1 LKLDY
6 AEKTGKFLVKVPRDY
21 DLINKLMKVDGL
33 NFWTGSPKD
42 EAILWTDN
50 SYAALTYAEHA
61 TDTAKA
67 LLTPYLPEL
76 QASYAKTGT
85 GSYAVP
91 DGLDLYPYQK
101 TGVDYCLRRN
111 NALIGD
117 EPGLGKTPQAIVIA
131 NEMKAKSILVVTPA
145 NIRLQWQ
152 ERIHQWCTMKHR
164 FLTYPILKSS
174 DGVHPTAEWVII
186 SYDLMRSP
194 EIQAAIA
201 QRTWDLIILDEA
213 HKLKNPETKQTQ
225 ALFGDDAV
233 CQNAGYVLALTG
245 TPLPNRPSECLGGSV
260 KVLTDRGWKPIVDV
274 KLTDKL
280 WDGEEWVTH
289 EGVIFQGIKKTL
301 SIAGITATEDH
312 LFLAKSSWVSAK
324 EARRNTDILSQML
337 ARGSQNLPLRGTL
350 GVSVER
356 FKNLS
361 FLAIAEAES
370 FLQRFRGFYAGALPS
385 AGVAAQCKEGQAE
398 KYLPEHMTCFA
409 KTKKSE
415 TNFETHFREP
425 YNAAQTPITGL
436 TSHTEAEELLSIN
449 RGLETGYQRCGTC
462 YPLRDTMTLLKN
474 WIASTTIRGM
484 NPAILGLSTEKRTV
498 KIEERLESSKKRS
511 QNLKPVYDI
520 VNAGP
525 RHRFTILSDRGPI
538 ISHNCFTLAKN
549 LCWDAIDYMNEDE
562 FTSRFNP
569 QMLKEYGRGKKA
581 KIEKKGRLSE
591 LRNRLRVN
599 FMVRRKKRDVLE
611 QLPDIRY
618 DIIHVQENGQVRK
631 ALDYEAENLRDIDPT
646 DLSGSN
652 AEILGHISTA
662 RKMMGVAIAPL
673 AADYVTE
680 ILEGGEHKVFVP
692 AWHIDVLN
700 ILEQRLAKFNPVR
713 VDGST
718 SARRKEAAVLKFQ
731 DDDQCRVFIGNIQS
745 IGVGVDG
752 LQNVCS
758 RGICP
763 EPSWTPADNDQ
774 AVGRLE
780 RIGQKHGILFEFVTA
795 KGSLIELILQRS
807 LEKLQD
813 IHSSLDG

>member
-1 LKLDY
+1 MILDY
-6 AEKTGKFLVKVPRDY
+6 AEKTGKFLVKVPRDH

-50 SYAALTYAEHA
+50 VYAALTYSEHS
-61 TDTAKA
+61 TPSAKK
-67 LLTPYLPEL
+67 LLTTYLPEL
-76 QASYAKTGT
+76 TASYQKDGS
-85 GSYAVP
+85 GSYSVP
-91 DGLDLYPYQK
+91 DGYNLYPYQK
-101 TGVDYCLRRN
+101 AGVDYCLRRN
-111 NALIGD
+111 SALIGD
-117 EPGLGKTPQAIVIA
+117 EPGLGKTAQAIVIA

-245 TPLPNRPSECLGGSV
+245 TPLPNRPSEC
-260 KVLTDRGWKPIVDV
+260 
-274 KLTDKL
+274 
-280 WDGEEWVTH
+280 
-289 EGVIFQGIKKTL
+289 
-301 SIAGITATEDH
+301 
-312 LFLAKSSWVSAK
+312 
-324 EARRNTDILSQML
+324 
-337 ARGSQNLPLRGTL
+337 
-350 GVSVER
+350 
-356 FKNLS
+356 
-361 FLAIAEAES
+361 
-370 FLQRFRGFYAGALPS
+370 
-385 AGVAAQCKEGQAE
+385 
-398 KYLPEHMTCFA
+398 
-409 KTKKSE
+409 
-415 TNFETHFREP
+415 
-425 YNAAQTPITGL
+425 
-436 TSHTEAEELLSIN
+436 
-449 RGLETGYQRCGTC
+449 
-462 YPLRDTMTLLKN
+462 
-474 WIASTTIRGM
+474 
-484 NPAILGLSTEKRTV
+484 
-498 KIEERLESSKKRS
+498 
-511 QNLKPVYDI
+511 
-520 VNAGP
+520 
-525 RHRFTILSDRGPI
+525 
-538 ISHNCFTLAKN
+538 FTLAKN
-549 LCWDAIDYMNEDE
+549 LCWDAIDYMSQDE

-581 KIEKKGRLSE
+581 KIEKKGRLAE

-599 FMVRRKKRDVLE
+599 FMVRRKKRDVLD

-618 DIIHVQENGQVRK
+618 DVIHVQENGQVRR
-631 ALDYEAENLRDIDPT
+631 ALEYEAENLRDIDPT

-662 RKMMGVAIAPL
+662 RKLMGVAIAPL

-758 RGICP
+758 RGICA